1 MNLRLGLEP
10 WEFVAFAEAA
20 AVAGAWEEDAHE

>member
-10 WEFVAFAEAA
+10 REFVAFAEAA
-20 AVAGAWEEDAHE
+20 TVVGASKEDVHE